1 MKKLIKAF
9 ALTIM
14 ACFMVL
20 LVLGFIEYRSVIR
33 EMPIQDKVASIMQ
46 KDDYVPIDEISDYLK
61 VATITTEDKRF
72 YKHQG
77 VDLIAYGRILYVFIT
92 SGQISGGGSTITQQL
107 AKNMYFS
114 FQPSIIRKVAE
125 FFVTKDLERLYD
137 KDTLLELYLNIIN
150 YGDNNIGIASASMNY
165 FHVEPADLS
174 FDQATLLAG
183 IPQSPA
189 NYQLSNHE
197 DQARLRQQAVLAT
210 IEDNGY
216 YDDDELARLLLGV
229 NP

>member
-1 MKKLIKAF
+1 
-9 ALTIM
+9 
-14 ACFMVL
+14 
-20 LVLGFIEYRSVIR
+20 
-33 EMPIQDKVASIMQ
+33 
-46 KDDYVPIDEISDYLK
+46 
-61 VATITTEDKRF
+61 
-72 YKHQG
+72 
-77 VDLIAYGRILYVFIT
+77 
-92 SGQISGGGSTITQQL
+92 
-107 AKNMYFS
+107 
-114 FQPSIIRKVAE
+114 
-125 FFVTKDLERLYD
+125 
-137 KDTLLELYLNIIN
+137 
-150 YGDNNIGIASASMNY
+150 MNY